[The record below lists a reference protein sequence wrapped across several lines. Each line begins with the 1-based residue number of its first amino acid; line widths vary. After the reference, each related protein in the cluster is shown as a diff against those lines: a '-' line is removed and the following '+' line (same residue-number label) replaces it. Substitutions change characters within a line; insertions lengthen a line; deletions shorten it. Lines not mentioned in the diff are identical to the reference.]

1 MRTTQILTEPLFWIT
16 LKKCA
21 VKTQAK
27 TSIQVRG
34 GQRITG
40 CPQNIYCSRQLSCV
54 DKCVSKHHTVQL
66 QYDLVWVC
74 DLISNMRS
82 EEKERIIKE
91 RAWKCAFTM
100 NVLTLSHLSSRAML
114 LCNSK
119 SSFLEIPKHT
129 HTQPGEHGKQ
139 LGVVNSFPYETT
151 TSEIIVT
158 FDFDFDLWWWPDQ
171 STGNRNYGREKYLCD
186 SLHDLFFIL
195 VAT

>member
-114 LCNSK
+114 LCNSN
-119 SSFLEIPKHT
+119 SSFLEIPK

-139 LGVVNSFPYETT
+139 LGVVNNFPYETT

-158 FDFDFDLWWWPDQ
+158 FDFAWPVMMTRSIHREEELWERKIFMWLPAWSVLSAMLQP
-171 STGNRNYGREKYLCD
+171 E
-186 SLHDLFFIL
+186 
-195 VAT
+195 